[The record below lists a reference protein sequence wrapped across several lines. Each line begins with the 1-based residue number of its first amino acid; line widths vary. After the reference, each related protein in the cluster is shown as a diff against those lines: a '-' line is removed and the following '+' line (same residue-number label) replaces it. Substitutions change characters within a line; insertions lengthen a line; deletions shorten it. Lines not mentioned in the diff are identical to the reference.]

1 MIVLAVAIHFLQSKA
16 ARSLSLAQV
25 FRMTEMEAETAFRKI
40 RWQDTQGEP
49 VCPHCGGLDAYSAR
63 RPSGLLRFRCKQCG
77 KDFTITSGTLFAAHK
92 APIRAYLAAIAV
104 FMNEVKGKN
113 ALALSRDLGM
123 SHKACWVLLHKVRE
137 AMAEEFRGRT
147 VGGEGKTAETDG
159 AYFGGY
165 VRPANFR
172 EHRRDRRLAAN
183 QSGKRQSVVIVRER
197 NGNSLP
203 AVFKSESAALAWIK
217 SKINR
222 GTLVNADEAA
232 GWDALATKY
241 EMRRINHQEAYSDGE
256 ACTNWAESYFSRLRR
271 GEMGHFHHVSGP
283 YLLRYAQESAW
294 REDARRVDNGAQV
307 RRVTELALKRGP
319 SVDFSGYYQRHQKEA
334 PQAA

>member
-1 MIVLAVAIHFLQSKA
+1 MTIHFLQSKA
-16 ARSLSLAQV
+16 AKTLNLATV
-25 FRMTEMEAETAFRKI
+25 FRMTEGEAETAFRKI
-40 RWQDTQGEP
+40 RWSETQGEP
-49 VCPHCGGLDAYSAR
+49 VCPACGSLDAYSAR
-63 RPSGLLRFRCKQCG
+63 RPSGLLRFRCGAKECR

-92 APIRAYLAAIAV
+92 APLRFYLAAIAV

-137 AMAEEFRGRT
+137 AMAEEFKGRKL
-147 VGGEGKTAETDG
+147 GGKGKVAETDG

-165 VRPANFR
+165 IRPANFR
-172 EHRRDRRLAAN
+172 EHRIDRRLARN
-183 QSGKRQSVVIVRER
+183 QTGKRQSVVIIRER

-203 AVFKSESAALAWIK
+203 MVFKSESAALSWIK
-217 SKINR
+217 SR
-222 GTLVNADEAA
+222 LLPGTQLNADEAA
-232 GWDALATKY
+232 GWDGLASKY

-256 ACTNWAESYFSRLRR
+256 ACTNQAESYFSRLRR

-319 SVDFSGYYQRHQKEA
+319 SVDFGGYYQRHIK
-334 PQAA
+334 AA